1 MNRTTE
7 SRRITQIA
15 VSAGDKEIYDL
26 LYALANDGTL
36 WYRVMRDDKSWICIE
51 SLPQPPTPEP
61 ENI

>member
-7 SRRITQIA
+7 PRYITQIA
-15 VSAGDKEIYDL
+15 VSSGDEEIPDL

-36 WYRVMRDDKSWICIE
+36 WYRVMRGNKSWIRIE

>member
-36 WYRVMRDDKSWICIE
+36 WYRKMREDSPWICIE

>member
-7 SRRITQIA
+7 PRFITQIA
-15 VSAGDKEIYDL
+15 VSAGGPEIPDL
-26 LYALANDGTL
+26 LYALADDGTL
-36 WYRVMRDDKSWICIE
+36 WLREMREDSPWICIE

>member
-51 SLPQPPTPEP
+51 SLPHPLS
-61 ENI
+61 